1 MDSGCELM
9 RVAGDEW
16 DFLLLGVGVGE
27 SAGAARESGAGI
39 DILISKYSDHTE
51 HSLVRALF

>member
-39 DILISKYSDHTE
+39 DILISKYSDHT
-51 HSLVRALF
+51 